1 MMKSPCKNCL
11 MIPLCKHKDVI
22 GMMIGCTTVVDFLF
36 EDREFK
42 NTRPDYMERVQQV
55 EGDLGLLTMKGRYQN
70 E

>member
-1 MMKSPCKNCL
+1 MESPCKDCL
-11 MIPLCKHKDVI
+11 MKPACRNKDVI
-22 GMMIGCTTVVDFLF
+22 GMMIACTNVVDFLF